1 MTKIISRR
9 AALGGLASLS
19 ATAAAGAALVASP
32 APETA
37 DVPLGLPRATW
48 DAYAG
53 RTAALERLQHHLLAA
68 ALTLDEIC
76 PQDNARWFVVMG
88 GKAGTW
94 RPWFRVERY
103 DVARERVF
111 ESSPLMLN
119 VEHTTVVHEFR
130 AGASS

>member
-1 MTKIISRR
+1 MTKTITRR
-9 AALGGLASLS
+9 AALGGLALIP
-19 ATAAAGAALVASP
+19 AAGAAGAVLAASP

-37 DVPLGLPRATW
+37 DGPLGLPPATW

-76 PQDNARWFVVMG
+76 PQENARWLVVMG

-103 DVARERVF
+103 DLVREPM
-111 ESSPLMLN
+111 SDAAQAGIDA
-119 VEHTTVVHEFR
+119 EHRTIVHELR
-130 AGASS
+130 ARAAS

>member
-1 MTKIISRR
+1 MTNTITRR

-19 ATAAAGAALVASP
+19 ATAAAGAALAASP
-32 APETA
+32 APESA
-37 DVPLGLPRATW
+37 DGPLGLPRATW

-76 PQDNARWFVVMG
+76 PADNARWLVVMG

-94 RPWFRVERY
+94 RPHFRVERF
-103 DVARERVF
+103 DTVREPM
-111 ESSPLMLN
+111 SDAAQAGID
-119 VEHTTVVHEFR
+119 VEHRTIVHELR
-130 AGASS
+130 ARAAS